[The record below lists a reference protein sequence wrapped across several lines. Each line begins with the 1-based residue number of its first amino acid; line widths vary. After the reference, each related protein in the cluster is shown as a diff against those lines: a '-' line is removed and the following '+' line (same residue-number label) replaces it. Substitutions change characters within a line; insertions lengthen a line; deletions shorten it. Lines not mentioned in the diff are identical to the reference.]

1 MHKTTSIEFPCRQI
15 QCHLPYF
22 AVIKF
27 CFVTSASFKTEFP
40 VFPSL
45 RIKIANWF
53 RNYLQMV
60 KSLLTLKSVSRVQIL
75 ISYYIGKFCPNI
87 YTKHAKMSPCV
98 IIESDSA
105 YNLFPVFAKA
115 SRLTLDGF
123 LIFFP
128 SIFLQ
133 KQPNPALDDRR
144 DILRGFI
151 AVKIRGRFL
160 GNNL

>member
-1 MHKTTSIEFPCRQI
+1 MRFLYI
-15 QCHLPYF
+15 
-22 AVIKF
+22 
-27 CFVTSASFKTEFP
+27 SAS
-40 VFPSL
+40 S
-45 RIKIANWF
+45 
-53 RNYLQMV
+53 
-60 KSLLTLKSVSRVQIL
+60 VQIFAQ
-75 ISYYIGKFCPNI
+75 S
-87 YTKHAKMSPCV
+87 TQKMSPCV